1 MAATNGHLRNM
12 TFNETFESS
21 LVEKVND
28 KFTVDKSLIKGIKY
42 ALAYLGK
49 MTSARLS
56 TRAKFLGEPLAMKS
70 SMS

>member
-1 MAATNGHLRNM
+1 MTATNGHLRNM

-42 ALAYLGK
+42 EPSYLGK
-49 MTSARLS
+49 M
-56 TRAKFLGEPLAMKS
+56 M
-70 SMS
+70 